1 VRYKIQTGS
10 FAWMIQRL
18 TGVVLTLYLFLH
30 LYVLS
35 SLKDPVHYAATLKLM
50 RSLLLRVS
58 DAGLLGLV
66 LGHALNG
73 FRLTLIDLGVP
84 TPVQKRLFYAA
95 FVIGAGIFV
104 ACSVPMIRGGQ

>member
-1 VRYKIQTGS
+1 VRYRLQTGS
-10 FAWMIQRL
+10 FAWLIQRL

-35 SLKDPVHYAATLKLM
+35 SLKDPLHYAATLKLL
-50 RSLLLRVS
+50 RSLPLRVS

-66 LGHALNG
+66 VGHALNG

-84 TPVQKRLFYAA
+84 TPLQKRLFYTA
-95 FVIGAGIFV
+95 FVIGAVVFV
-104 ACSVPMIRGGQ
+104 AGSVPIIRGGQ